1 MQIES
6 DLMQTYI
13 SMQILNANLYLY
25 TNYQG
30 ETYEVTNIMISNTH
44 RLWHNCTNNKYT
56 IARLPV
62 LKYCLLLGERSV

>member
-25 TNYQG
+25 TNYNG
-30 ETYEVTNIMISNTH
+30 VTYEVTNIMISNTH
-44 RLWHNCTNNKYT
+44 RL
-56 IARLPV
+56 
-62 LKYCLLLGERSV
+62 